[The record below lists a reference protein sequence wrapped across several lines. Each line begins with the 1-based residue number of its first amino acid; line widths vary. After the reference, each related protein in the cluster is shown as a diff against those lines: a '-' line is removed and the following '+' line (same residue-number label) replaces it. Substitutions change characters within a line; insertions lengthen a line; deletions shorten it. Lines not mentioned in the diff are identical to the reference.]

1 MGSEYYNDNRKLE
14 PAMPPTTHSAAV
26 SDLENLAALARAG
39 GGDSLSVSLR
49 VQTDLII
56 NAGEPSHDMIGSY
69 ESFVSAAL
77 PLVDDHTAQIVASKL
92 ALWMHAT
99 LKLRQLVKATSPQA
113 STLMAALDLAT
124 AETELIQIAETGAAA
139 LPPALL
145 AMLARRAQ
153 TDDWLAQTLLRR
165 DDLPAL
171 ALLPLF
177 AKLERH
183 QQTFYCYA
191 VSRHLALAPI
201 RAVRPATPETVTTFT
216 ALAAN
221 LNTDTCHALAQ
232 LAGGGGILG
241 EAIKAD
247 TQRMLTAFS
256 LLSAGFDADE
266 ATRVLLVI
274 GDDVSQSISA
284 IFALNDL
291 VRGIKPETARFIVS
305 AMSGDPMIRVMEH
318 RVTTHVPVADPSAT
332 PARAGHIVTTPQ
344 RRSTDWGTLLPIA
357 KPEAKKA

>member
-1 MGSEYYNDNRKLE
+1 MT
-14 PAMPPTTHSAAV
+14 PTTHSAAV
-26 SDLENLAALARAG
+26 SDLENLADLARAG

-56 NAGEPSHDMIGSY
+56 NAGEPSRDMLGSY

-77 PLVDDHTAQIVASKL
+77 PLVDNHTAQIVAAKL

-99 LKLRQLVKATSPQA
+99 SKLRQLVMATSPQA
-113 STLMAALDLAT
+113 SILMAALDLAT
-124 AETELIQIAETGAAA
+124 AEAELIQIAETGAADVLTALAARPVEA

-241 EAIKAD
+241 EAIGAD

-256 LLSAGFDADE
+256 LLSAGFDAE
-266 ATRVLLVI
+266 EVTRVLLVI
-274 GDDVSQSISA
+274 GDDVSRSISA

-305 AMSGDPMIRVMEH
+305 AMSGDPMTRVMEH
-318 RVTTHVPVADPSAT
+318 RVNTHVPVADPSAT
-332 PARAGHIVTTPQ
+332 PVRAGHIVTTPQ
-344 RRSTDWGTLLPIA
+344 RRSTDWGTLLPIT

>member
-1 MGSEYYNDNRKLE
+1 
-14 PAMPPTTHSAAV
+14 MPPTTHSAAV

-124 AETELIQIAETGAAA
+124 AETELIQIAETGAADVLTALAARPVQA